1 MLTVAQAAK
10 RAGRNPETVR
20 RWIREGKLTAWK
32 VGSQHVIDVDDLT
45 NTLHG
50 GGPPRR
56 GQPGTIDDPQDRAIV
71 SALHQGRAERMAQIL
86 EAVAPYGSMVAPAK
100 ASAMDDWLTHIV
112 GRIVR
117 AVDPVKII
125 LFGSR
130 ARGDARPDSDYD
142 VLVVLDSVGH
152 RREDRI
158 RIRRAFEDL
167 PVAADVLVAST
178 AEASGDVPG
187 RPIGAVQW
195 AIAEGQTVYARAPVS

>member
-1 MLTVAQAAK
+1 MLTVAQAAR

-20 RWIREGKLTAWK
+20 RWIREGKLAAWK

-45 NTLHG
+45 STLRDG
-50 GGPPRR
+50 RPPRP
-56 GQPGTIDDPQDRAIV
+56 GQPGIIEDQMDRAIV
-71 SALHQGRAERMAQIL
+71 SALRQGRAERMAQIS
-86 EAVAPYGSMVAPAK
+86 EAVSPYVVGAVAWQQPPPDELL
-100 ASAMDDWLTHIV
+100 SHIV

-117 AVDPVKII
+117 AVDPVRII

-142 VLVVLDSVGH
+142 ILVILDSVGH

-158 RIRRAFEDL
+158 RIRRSFDDL

-187 RPIGAVQW
+187 RPAGAVQR
-195 AIAEGQTVYARAPVS
+195 ALKEGRSVYARDAVG

>member
-1 MLTVAQAAK
+1 MLTVPEAA
-10 RAGRNPETVR
+10 RRTGRNPETIR

-45 NTLHG
+45 STLRD

-56 GQPGTIDDPQDRAIV
+56 GQPGIIEDKLDRAIV
-71 SALHQGRAERMAQIL
+71 SALHQGRAERMAEIS
-86 EAVAPYGSMVAPAK
+86 EAVAPYVVGAVAWQRSP
-100 ASAMDDWLTHIV
+100 SDELLSHMV

-130 ARGDARPDSDYD
+130 ARGDGRPDSDYD
-142 VLVVLDSVGH
+142 LLVILESVGH

-158 RIRRAFEDL
+158 RIRRSFDDL
-167 PVAADVLVAST
+167 PVAADVLVASKQ
-178 AEASGDVPG
+178 EASGEVPG
-187 RPIGAVQW
+187 RPVGAVKR
-195 AIAEGQTVYARAPVS
+195 ALEEGRSIYARDPVG